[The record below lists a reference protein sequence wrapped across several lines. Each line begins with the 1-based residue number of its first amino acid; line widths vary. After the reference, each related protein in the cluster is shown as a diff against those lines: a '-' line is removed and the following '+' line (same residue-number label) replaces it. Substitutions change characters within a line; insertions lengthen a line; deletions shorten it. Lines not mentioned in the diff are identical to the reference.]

1 MPRLSYFRDI
11 RHPLAW
17 IGISTALLLVSGF
30 LALLYFSGMIDP
42 LLVNYGPRPIENVA
56 AE

>member
-17 IGISTALLLVSGF
+17 IGISTALLLIGGF
-30 LALLYFSGMIDP
+30 LALLYFSGMINP
-42 LLVNYGPRPIENVA
+42 LLVNYGPRPIEKVA